1 MDVKATFVANNK
13 NINKLQQIQET
24 ALKMTAD
31 ALLTEIVAMAV
42 VPKDKGILERSGF
55 VDESQLNGLVASIV
69 FDTPYARR
77 LYWNPQFNF
86 RKDKNAN
93 AQGKWME
100 MFVTGER
107 KDFVKETYAKFLR
120 QLSKGLIK

>member
-1 MDVKATFVANNK
+1 
-13 NINKLQQIQET
+13 
-24 ALKMTAD
+24 MTAD